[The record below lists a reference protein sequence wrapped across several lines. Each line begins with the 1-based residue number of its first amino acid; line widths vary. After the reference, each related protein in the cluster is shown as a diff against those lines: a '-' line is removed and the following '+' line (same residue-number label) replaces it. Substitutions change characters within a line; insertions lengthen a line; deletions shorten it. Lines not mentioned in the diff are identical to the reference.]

1 MIAMISFF
9 LFSLGGRRKRN
20 VEGDLLYH
28 NYLSIVARD
37 PHLRVIVRN
46 YRGAASVL
54 ASEAVSPY
62 YDDGIPGFV
71 VGDGCGSYVDV

>member
-1 MIAMISFF
+1 MW
-9 LFSLGGRRKRN
+9 R
-20 VEGDLLYH
+20 DLLYH

-71 VGDGCGSYVDV
+71 VGDGCGSYADV